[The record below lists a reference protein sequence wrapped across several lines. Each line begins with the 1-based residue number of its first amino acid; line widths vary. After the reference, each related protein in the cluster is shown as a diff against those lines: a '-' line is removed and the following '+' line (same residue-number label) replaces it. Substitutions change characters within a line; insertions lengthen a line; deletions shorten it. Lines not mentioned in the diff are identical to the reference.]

1 MVSNEFSCIGKG
13 FKHFIGL
20 ICGEKKIMYTTSKKC
35 VDAKSLDETKWMSF
49 LIKDKMFFNKIWNK
63 ISIIMQKW
71 VDKETV
77 CDRKYLNTKKYIASA
92 EKIFILKKYYL
103 K

>member
-1 MVSNEFSCIGKG
+1 ME
-13 FKHFIGL
+13 
-20 ICGEKKIMYTTSKKC
+20 
-35 VDAKSLDETKWMSF
+35 
-49 LIKDKMFFNKIWNK
+49 FFNKIWNK

>member
-1 MVSNEFSCIGKG
+1 MV
-13 FKHFIGL
+13 
-20 ICGEKKIMYTTSKKC
+20 KKNYVYNFQKMC
-35 VDAKSLDETKWMSF
+35 RDAKRLDETKWMSF
-49 LIKDKMFFNKIWNK
+49 LIKDKKFFNKIWNK